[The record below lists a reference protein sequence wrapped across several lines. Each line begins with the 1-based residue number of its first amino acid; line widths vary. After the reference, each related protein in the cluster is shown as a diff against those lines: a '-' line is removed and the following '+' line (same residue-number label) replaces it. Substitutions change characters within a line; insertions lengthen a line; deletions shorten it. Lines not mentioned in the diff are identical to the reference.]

1 MRMKLRTGRY
11 MKVIFFSACL
21 LTACSLPFSGN
32 AQNTD
37 INLLQSINAR
47 ETAFKNGFTD
57 VAAGSVYLVNAAAPL
72 TILTAGIIRKDKKM
86 QLDAAWMAGGYLL
99 STVITQGTKR
109 IVQRARPY
117 ETWPFIIQRTESSP
131 YSFPSGHTS
140 SAFYSATSL
149 SLLCRKWYVVAPAY
163 LWAASVGY
171 ARMYQGVHYP
181 SDVLAGAV
189 IGAGSAWAAHYIRQR
204 LEQKKKAAAVPPAV
218 PAL

>member
-1 MRMKLRTGRY
+1 MMKAILCR
-11 MKVIFFSACL
+11 AAL
-21 LTACSLPFSGN
+21 LLASFLPLAGIS
-32 AQNTD
+32 QNID

-72 TILTAGIIRKDKKM
+72 TMLTAGIIRHDKKL
-86 QLDAAWMAGGYLL
+86 QLDAAWTAGAYLL

-117 ETWPFIIQRTESSP
+117 ETWPFIIQRTESGQ

-140 SAFYSATSL
+140 SAFNTATSL
-149 SLLCRKWYVVAPAY
+149 SLLYRKWYVVAPAY
-163 LWAASVGY
+163 LWAVSVGY

-189 IGAGSAWAAHYIRQR
+189 IGAGSAWAAHALRQR
-204 LEQKKKAAAVPPAV
+204 LERKKKMAAQPAVV